1 MKQCLTLALILFVFE
16 ASLAQISGFIKDK
29 STGKSVPGAEVF
41 INNSSWRVI
50 TEKDGAFLLEGL
62 EPGFLDLVVYKA
74 GYTIFKSAFRVQEN
88 KLYKLNLEISPETSK
103 SIKAKPDKEWNN
115 NLQWFTRG
123 LLGSGEFS
131 NTCKIENPKSL
142 QFQRSGA
149 ELMVT
154 ADEPIKI
161 ENASLGLQLN
171 VFLLQFKGSVDS
183 SSYQILVN
191 YIVRSSP
198 DFTQQS
204 TWERNRLKAYWGSLR
219 HLFQSL
225 VANEVNQDGF
235 ILFDQGNP
243 LNAIKLVKEGKIPGY
258 YNITLDKETQVVFQM
273 EPSVSGVKQDIES
286 SQVSYL
292 IPKGTIEVTR
302 NGILFNSQSVVVRG
316 SMGNEKLST
325 SLPIDYSPTSSLEN
339 EKVDWKNFS
348 LLREKIY
355 VHTDRDYYYPRET
368 IWLKAYLGYSMPAL
382 RDTLSQTLY
391 VELISPDKVRVDS
404 KVYQIKEGVASGDFK
419 LEETLPEGQY
429 YLRAYTNWL
438 RNYGDSTIF
447 IKPIP
452 ILKVDENVV
461 FSEQEFNDRTN
472 DKVTL
477 TLAKQSYSARE
488 NVEVKIHVRDEYGN
502 PARSNLSVSVT
513 DAVAS
518 VPLLENKITD
528 PQSLKVE
535 SFDTPDKYF
544 DQITHFMERG
554 ISFRGVVKDAKG
566 IPTPARLEIIQGNM
580 DNLIS
585 METDD
590 QGEFLVTGIKFT
602 DSLIFAFKPF
612 NRKGKP
618 LSRIDLLPRE
628 IPEMNFNIP
637 VIPLQMRK
645 EDAMQRIQNTYQA
658 TEKVTMLSEIE
669 IKSSKL
675 ANDAIKQDVRI
686 YGNPDYVVTGDNIR
700 STVAG
705 TNFLVGLQG
714 KVPGLRVIENADGL
728 ISVRVSRAGSF
739 ASSTEP
745 LILVDGV
752 PFPDAQS
759 ISGLSPSMVDRV
771 EVITRASPQY
781 GSRGSNGVIAIY
793 TKSGFSAQAQ
803 EKNFLDYKIPGYS
816 KTQPFLAPDYSTA
829 KDSQTPDFRTTIF
842 WKPDVRTDASGNAA
856 VRFYT
861 ADLATRYR
869 IVVEGVTEKGIPVR
883 AVSYITVE

>member
-1 MKQCLTLALILFVFE
+1 MKQCLTLALVFFIFE
-16 ASLAQISGFIKDK
+16 ASHAQISGFIKDQN
-29 STGKSVPGAEVF
+29 GKAVAGAEVF

-50 TEKDGAFLLEGL
+50 TEKDGAFLLNGL
-62 EPGFLDLVVYKA
+62 EPGFLDLVVYKS
-74 GYTIFKSAFRVQEN
+74 GFTIFKSAVRVQEN

-103 SIKAKPDKEWNN
+103 SSKIKPDKEWSN

-123 LLGSGEFS
+123 LLGAGEFANS
-131 NTCKIENPKSL
+131 CTIENPKSL
-142 QFQRSGA
+142 LFQRSGP
-149 ELMVT
+149 ELTVT

-171 VFLLQFKGSVDS
+171 VYLLQFKGGVDS
-183 SSYQILVN
+183 SSYQVLVN
-191 YIVRSSP
+191 YVIKSSP
-198 DFTQQS
+198 DFTLQS
-204 TWERNRLKAYWGSLR
+204 TWERNRLKAYWGSTR

-225 VANEVNQDGF
+225 VAKAVKHEGF
-235 ILFDQGNP
+235 ILFDQNSP
-243 LNAIKLVKEGKIPGY
+243 MDAANLVREGKIPGY
-258 YNITLDKETQVVFQM
+258 FVIALEKETKIVFQM
-273 EPSVSGVKQDIES
+273 EPSVTGIKQEES
-286 SQVSYL
+286 TQVSYL
-292 IPKGTIEVTR
+292 KPKSTIEVNR
-302 NGILFNSQSVVVRG
+302 NGILFNSQSVEIRG
-316 SMGNEKLST
+316 SMGSEKLASG
-325 SLPIDYSPTSSLEN
+325 LPIDYSPTSSLEN

-348 LLREKIY
+348 LLREKVY
-355 VHTDRDYYYPRET
+355 VQTDRDYYYPRET
-368 IWLKAYLGYSMPAL
+368 IWLKAYVGYSMPAL

-391 VELISPDKVRVDS
+391 VELISPDKIRIDS
-404 KVYQIKEGVASGDFK
+404 KVYPIKEGVASGDFK
-419 LEETLPEGQY
+419 LEETLPAGQY

-438 RNYGDSTIF
+438 LNYGDSTIF
-447 IKPIP
+447 IKPLP
-452 ILKVDENVV
+452 ILNVDENIE
-461 FSEQEFNDRTN
+461 FSEGEFKNIASEN
-472 DKVTL
+472 ISITL
-477 TLAKQSYSARE
+477 GTESFKARE
-488 NVEVKIHVRDEYGN
+488 NVEVKIHVLDENGN
-502 PARSNLSVSVT
+502 PVKSNLSVSVT

-518 VPLLENKITD
+518 VPLSESKITD

-535 SFDTPDKYF
+535 SFDTPNKYF

-554 ISFRGVVKDAKG
+554 ISFQGVVKDAKN

-585 METDD
+585 METDEH
-590 QGEFLVTGIKFT
+590 GEFLVTGVKFT
-602 DSLIFAFKPF
+602 DSLIFAFRPF
-612 NRKGKP
+612 NKKGKP
-618 LSRIDLLPRE
+618 LNRIDLLPRE
-628 IPEMNFNIP
+628 IPEMNFEIP
-637 VIPLQMRK
+637 VIPLRMRK
-645 EDAMQRIQNTYQA
+645 EDAMQRIQNTYEA
-658 TEKVTMLSEIE
+658 TEKVTMLSEVE

-675 ANDAIKQDVRI
+675 ANDAIKQEVRI

-714 KVPGLRVIENADGL
+714 KVPGLRVIENADGE

-752 PFPDAQS
+752 PFPDARS

-793 TKSGFSAQAQ
+793 TKSGFSAQTS

-816 KTQPFLAPDYSTA
+816 RTRLFISPDYSTA
-829 KDSQTPDFRTTIF
+829 KDIQTPDFRTTIF
-842 WKPDVRTDASGNAA
+842 WKPDVKTDEAGNAT
-856 VRFYT
+856 VRFFT

-869 IVVEGVTEKGIPVR
+869 IVVEGVTDKGVPVR